1 MEKMTATKKIALGAF
16 AAALVAPLYAS
27 AAFYVIDD
35 PIQIKPAVID
45 QRTPFEIPF
54 YKNRNALGPQGKA
67 SMAAL
72 LIAARA
78 ADEIE
83 ITGRPDATNQSSL
96 SLLRAY
102 VLRDYLTANGIDP
115 AIITVTTADTH
126 PQQSNVFAST
136 IVIKRKQNA
145 GQTTNI
151 ADSRS
156 ARERLP
162 LMKPSASDD
171 QNEGIKTQSTA
182 GATSPLDIKMA
193 FAQRILKMAKAGTI
207 TSDDAIKIL
216 NELINNSPSPAA
228 QVKKASIDAA
238 NVPVGHD
245 QFNKAEQITVNKWAL
260 SANKTLRQN
269 LDDWAKLAGWKP
281 VVWDIPADFNVTY
294 SSVLDGDFLAVLEK
308 VSTAANLDFYVSKNA
323 KEIRVIMKK

>member
-1 MEKMTATKKIALGAF
+1 MQKMTATKKIVLGAF
-16 AAALVAPLYAS
+16 AAALVAPLYAN
-27 AAFYVIDD
+27 AAVYVIDD

-78 ADEIE
+78 ADAIE

-115 AIITVTTADTH
+115 AIITLTTADTH

-156 ARERLP
+156 VRESLP

-171 QNEGIKTQSTA
+171 QNEGIKTQSTT
-182 GATSPLDIKMA
+182 GATSLLDMKMA
-193 FAQRILKMAKAGTI
+193 FVQRILKMAKAGTI

-216 NELINNSPSPAA
+216 NELINSPSPAA
-228 QVKKASIDAA
+228 KTKAAAIDAA
-238 NVPVGHD
+238 NTPVGHD
-245 QFNKAEQITVNKWAL
+245 QFNKAEQITVNKWVL

-281 VVWDIPADFNVTY
+281 VVWDIPSDFNVTY
-294 SSVLDGDFLAVLEK
+294 SSVLDGEFLTVLEK

-323 KEIRVIMKK
+323 KEIRVSMKK